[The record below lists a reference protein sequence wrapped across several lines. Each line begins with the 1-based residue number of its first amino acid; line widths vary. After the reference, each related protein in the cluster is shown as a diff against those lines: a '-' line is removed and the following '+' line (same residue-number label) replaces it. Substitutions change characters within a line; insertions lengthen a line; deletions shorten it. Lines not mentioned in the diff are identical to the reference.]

1 MLYGW
6 SGAGFPP
13 DRFRATVF
21 AVFARS
27 LKLRM
32 FSTSYVQRF
41 SLVAA
46 LATVLA
52 LSGCADPKPV
62 NATPDAGGASVDCS
76 YTSGRPA
83 SKSNNPPAS
92 NAISTGSA
100 KATMTIG
107 QGVIEM
113 ELDRA
118 AAPCTISSFASLAG
132 QGYFDGTL
140 CHRLTASASLSVL
153 QCGDPS
159 GTGTGGPGYEFPDE
173 LSGSETYKAGTVAMA
188 NAGPDTNGS
197 QFFLVYA
204 DSTCHRTTPSSG
216 KSPPDSTSSPGLRP
230 RASRAPHPLTR

>member
-1 MLYGW
+1 MRV
-6 SGAGFPP
+6 FPS
-13 DRFRATVF
+13 RYVF
-21 AVFARS
+21 PS
-27 LKLRM
+27 
-32 FSTSYVQRF
+32 SYVQRI
-41 SLVAA
+41 SVVAA
-46 LATVLA
+46 LSAVLA
-52 LSGCADPKPV
+52 LSGCADSKPV
-62 NATPDAGGASVDCS
+62 NAASGAGGASVDCS

-92 NAISTGSA
+92 NAPNTGNA
-100 KATMTIG
+100 KSTMTIG

-132 QGYFDGTL
+132 QGYFDGTS

-159 GTGTGGPGYEFPDE
+159 GTGAGGPGYEFPDE
-173 LSGSETYKAGTVAMA
+173 LSGSETYEAGTVAMA

-204 DSTCHRTTPSSG
+204 DSTL
-216 KSPPDSTSSPGLRP
+216 PPDYTVFGKITAGLDILTGI
-230 RASRAPHPLTR
+230 AAKGISGIAPTDPVNIESITVS